1 MFYSCYCN
9 EELDSIKC
17 STSAAASSP
26 SIVSTTTSSSAF
38 SSSFSRL
45 ASPKALSLP
54 LLAAPVHARL
64 IGGYCCFHSTSKASI
79 EVVPHND
86 QHTSWE
92 KKRQTITILY
102 LYKKPYLHVCLSGWP
117 LKKNGQVV
125 KWPSTAQ
132 RGLNMGSFAV
142 ATLTVFAHNLHNW
155 CLVSNGLLGF
165 YLGLFFISKKAR
177 HRVLQIKVHLSYCCI
192 NDWGTSSKRQKC
204 LVITD
209 FFLWKSDDF
218 ATPRRT
224 RPVVLKKFTSSVT
237 FCDVSST
244 FSVTVKRVESSSSF
258 SKKI

>member
-17 STSAAASSP
+17 SSSSSAAASSP

-86 QHTSWE
+86 QHTTSSE
-92 KKRQTITILY
+92 TRRDKLLLAFTGIKTTY
-102 LYKKPYLHVCLSGWP
+102 PHVCLSGWP
-117 LKKNGQVV
+117 FKKNGQVV

-132 RGLNMGSFAV
+132 RGLLHMGSFTV
-142 ATLTVFAHNLHNW
+142 ATLNVFAHNLHN
-155 CLVSNGLLGF
+155 
-165 YLGLFFISKKAR
+165 
-177 HRVLQIKVHLSYCCI
+177 
-192 NDWGTSSKRQKC
+192 
-204 LVITD
+204 
-209 FFLWKSDDF
+209 
-218 ATPRRT
+218 
-224 RPVVLKKFTSSVT
+224 
-237 FCDVSST
+237 
-244 FSVTVKRVESSSSF
+244 
-258 SKKI
+258 